1 MVGVVLTA
9 FGANIHFPAAI
20 LVVHLA
26 LTEGRFDDLTLV
38 GSQGFGTGKDSANE
52 IEWGVR
58 VVFEYELREGS
69 QAARIA
75 PEAGRAPDA
84 NRLVVFLQQF
94 VRQIGDRIITIALE
108 KVDNTGEPFLGF
120 GVVEV

>member
-1 MVGVVLTA
+1 MLAA
-9 FGANIHFPAAI
+9 FGADIHFPAAI

-26 LTEGRFDDLTLV
+26 LAEGRFDDLTLV
-38 GSQGFGTGKDSANE
+38 GSQSFGTGKDSANE
-52 IEWGVR
+52 IERGAR

-75 PEAGRAPDA
+75 PETGRPPGTH
-84 NRLVVFLQQF
+84 RLVVFLQQF
-94 VRQIGDRIITIALE
+94 ARQIGHGVITIALE
-108 KVDNTGEPFLGF
+108 KVDKTVEPFLGF